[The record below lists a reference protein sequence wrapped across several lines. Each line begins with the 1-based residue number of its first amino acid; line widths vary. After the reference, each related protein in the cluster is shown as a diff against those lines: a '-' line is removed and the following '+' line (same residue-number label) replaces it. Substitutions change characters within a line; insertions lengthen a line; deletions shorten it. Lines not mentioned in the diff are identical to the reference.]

1 MQGIAKIK
9 EKIIEEATEE
19 KNRIIEG
26 AQKEASEIIKNAKER
41 AQQIETEAKA
51 KAQKLAAEEKRKILS
66 MAELEER
73 KRFLE
78 AKQAL
83 IDEAFSMAEKKLCGL
98 DEKSYLELIR
108 KMLLLSS
115 VDGNEEVIIAENDRA
130 RITPDFLST
139 VNQAL
144 KQQGKAGNLRLSSEK
159 RPIKGGFILKSETV
173 EINCAFDY
181 LLKAQRQ
188 ELETEVARLLF
199 EE

>member
-9 EKIIEEATEE
+9 ERIIEEASEE

-26 AQKEASEIIKNAKER
+26 AKREASEILKKAREK
-41 AQQIETEAKA
+41 AQELEQDAKA
-51 KAQKLAAEEKRKILS
+51 RAKKVAAEEKRKILS
-66 MAELEER
+66 IAELEEK

-83 IDEAFSMAEKKLCGL
+83 IDEAFAQAEKKLCSL
-98 DEKSYLELIR
+98 DVQSYLDLIQR
-108 KMLLLSS
+108 MLLLTS
-115 VDGNEEVIIAENDRA
+115 VDGNEEIIISEDDRA
-130 RITPDFLST
+130 RITPEFISA
-139 VNQAL
+139 VNEVL
-144 KQQGKAGNLRLSSEK
+144 RKRGKAGNLRLSEEK
-159 RPIKGGFILKSETV
+159 RSIKSGFILKSETL